1 VAPAE
6 PATRQTILVADDDPD
21 LVALVAR
28 RLTKAG
34 YRVIT
39 AGDGEEAV
47 VKAEQ
52 FLPHLCVLDVMMPKL
67 TGIEVIS
74 RLRAHPETRM
84 IRTVLI
90 SAGSRHNVEVPG
102 LPTGADDYIK
112 KPFGPQELA
121 NRVRALLADR
131 RPSPMR

>member
-1 VAPAE
+1 MAVAE
-6 PATRQTILVADDDPD
+6 PEPLQTILVADDDPD

-39 AGDGEEAV
+39 ASDGEEV
-47 VKAEQ
+47 VQMAEK
-52 FLPHLCVLDVMMPKL
+52 FLPQLCVLDVMMPKL
-67 TGIEVIS
+67 TGIEVIEQ
-74 RLRAHPETRM
+74 LRSHPETRD

-90 SAGSRHNVEVPG
+90 SAGSQHNVGFPG
-102 LPTGADDYIK
+102 LLAGADDYIK

-121 NRVRALLADR
+121 NRVQAVLAR
-131 RPSPMR
+131 